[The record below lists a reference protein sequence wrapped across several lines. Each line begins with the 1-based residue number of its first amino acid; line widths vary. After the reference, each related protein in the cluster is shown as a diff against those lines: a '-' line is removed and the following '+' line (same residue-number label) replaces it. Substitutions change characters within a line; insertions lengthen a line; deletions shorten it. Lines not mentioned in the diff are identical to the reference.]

1 MPLIAPRGRTLHDRG
16 HLDVAAFTSL
26 LLAAIWILQP
36 LTGGTGVLLPAS
48 VVALAIATAS
58 LRRRDGG
65 WRGVGFRI
73 DNLLVATGVFV
84 GTGLLYVAPFLLF
97 LGDGDAWNN
106 PPGVTIQ
113 GVAWSLFWSFLQQF
127 CLLGFML
134 SRLRD
139 LQGDTRAVVIA
150 AALFSAFHLPNPFLT
165 VFTFGAGLLAGLV
178 FLRFPNLYAATLS
191 HAILGTLLP
200 WVIPNAITGHM
211 KVGPFY
217 W

>member
-1 MPLIAPRGRTLHDRG
+1 ML
-16 HLDVAAFTSL
+16 AFTGL
-26 LLAAIWILQP
+26 LLIAIWILQP
-36 LTGGTGVLLPAS
+36 LTGGSTVLLPVS

-65 WRGVGFRI
+65 WRGIGFRI
-73 DNLLVATGVFV
+73 DNLLVATGLFV
-84 GTGLLYVAPFLLF
+84 GAGFLYVAPFLLF
-97 LGDGDAWNN
+97 LGDGDSWNF
-106 PPGVTIQ
+106 PPAVTIR
-113 GVAWSLFWSFLQQF
+113 GAAWSLLWAFLQQF

-139 LQGDTRAVVIA
+139 LQDDTRAVFFA
-150 AALFSAFHLPNPFLT
+150 AMLFAAFHLPNPFLT
-165 VFTFGAGLLAGLV
+165 FFTFGAGLMAGFV

-191 HAILGTLLP
+191 HAILGTLLHR
-200 WVIPNAITGHM
+200 VIPSAVTGHM